1 MASQFP
7 IRFGWLSPCIG
18 NRWSDHRPIVVDQA
32 KTILPTVNDHF
43 DSMWIADHFYGF
55 DAKTDP
61 FVEAW
66 TSLTW
71 LAAKFPDVMLC
82 HHVLGHGYRPPAL
95 TAKMAATLQVFSE
108 NRFMLGIGAGW
119 RGDEYEAY
127 GYDFPKP
134 AVRFAQLEEVVAICR
149 LMWTEDM
156 PSFEG
161 THYSITEAAA
171 PPLPEVVPPVCIGAN
186 GEQIGL
192 PLVGRI
198 ADMWHNSSRDP
209 EAWLRKRDIVRAS
222 AEAAG
227 RDPGSIETGI
237 TIERP
242 LPETDAE
249 SEAYVE
255 LIGRRRE
262 AGVDHF
268 VMDFGNP
275 SSTDPIL
282 RFSEQVPTI
291 GIGVQDRLGRGR
303 QTGKALA
310 HVSDAASEPDLRRG
324 RNRDHVARLRTN
336 RATAS
341 GSTSPTRR
349 MLRPFARAI
358 SMQPGEDG
366 SGPRCRAGSSMTST
380 GRKLACVTASSSGR
394 KRGSRN
400 QLKTWLALRS
410 YRRATCATEMPGTIA
425 CATIRRFSSS
435 GQCRRTRRF
444 RLLITAT

>member
-1 MASQFP
+1 MTSQFP

-43 DSMWIADHFYGF
+43 DSMWVADHFYGF

-71 LAAKFPDVMLC
+71 LAAKFPDVQLC

-127 GYDFPKP
+127 GYEFPKP
-134 AVRFAQLEEVVAICR
+134 SVRFAQLEEVVAICR
-149 LMWTEDM
+149 LMWTEEL

-161 THYSITEAAA
+161 EYYTITEAAA

-186 GEQIGL
+186 GEQVGL
-192 PLVGRI
+192 PLAGRI
-198 ADMWHNSSRDP
+198 ADMWHNGGRD
-209 EAWLRKRDIVRAS
+209 EAGWLHKRDIVRAS
-222 AEAAG
+222 AEGAG
-227 RDPGSIETGI
+227 RDPDGIETGI

-249 SEAYVE
+249 SAEFVE
-255 LIGRRRE
+255 MIGRWRE
-262 AGVDHF
+262 IGVDHF

-275 SSTDPIL
+275 SSIEPIL
-282 RFSEQVPTI
+282 RFSDQVITP
-291 GIGVQDRLGRGR
+291 
-303 QTGKALA
+303 
-310 HVSDAASEPDLRRG
+310 LR
-324 RNRDHVARLRTN
+324 
-336 RATAS
+336 
-341 GSTSPTRR
+341 
-349 MLRPFARAI
+349 
-358 SMQPGEDG
+358 
-366 SGPRCRAGSSMTST
+366 
-380 GRKLACVTASSSGR
+380 
-394 KRGSRN
+394 
-400 QLKTWLALRS
+400 
-410 YRRATCATEMPGTIA
+410 
-425 CATIRRFSSS
+425 
-435 GQCRRTRRF
+435 
-444 RLLITAT
+444 